1 MGNSADPTL
10 APGGTHAPY
19 QRLVED
25 AADIIYSTDAE
36 GRFRMWNP
44 VAHELLGYHRD
55 ELLGRHY
62 LDLVRADY
70 RESQRRFYGRQWLK
84 KVPLTYRELPVVAR
98 DGATVWIAQ
107 NVRLLFENGER
118 AGFHCVARDISRQH
132 RRDSLARLQRSAL
145 EMIARGAPLEET
157 LTAICRNVEVLGDAA
172 ACTILL
178 RRGGELCFGAAPSM
192 PPGFSEAVN
201 GLTISPGFGPGMRTV
216 HDARQIVISDI
227 DDAPEWRRFAD
238 FARPLGFR
246 VCWSTPIVATD
257 SDVLGALAMYYRV
270 PRTPAPADQ
279 EMIEWCA
286 DLAKIAIERDQAE
299 SELRQLHGDLEARV
313 VARTAELAAANEKLQ
328 REIEEHRRTQQ
339 ELFEAKKLESVGRLA
354 GGLAHEFNNWLTV
367 IMLYSGQL
375 LEPDGEPVAE
385 SINGIRHA
393 AERAASLT
401 RQLLAFGRK
410 QVLKPKVID
419 FNALVAEMDG
429 MLRSLMG
436 AAVQVRIERDPRLW
450 PVRVDPSQME
460 QVIVNLAL
468 NARHAMKATGSFT
481 LRTSNVVAS
490 PSAPE
495 GTPSEGN
502 WVMIEAIDTGC
513 GMNPETRERIFEP
526 FFTTKAAGEGTG
538 LGLATVYGV
547 IRQSGGDISV
557 SSEPG
562 QGAAFRIF
570 LPRSK
575 RSGTDQA
582 DGTLDS
588 VERGSGETVLVVDD
602 DAIVRHLIAGVL
614 TRIGYRVLEADGAEQ
629 ALKIERNLSG
639 SIDLLLTDLS
649 MPEVNGRELAELLRA
664 RRSLK
669 VLFMSALTELDD
681 PEVARMR
688 AADSYLPKP
697 FSAAALAS
705 KVWQR
710 IHAPQ

>member
-1 MGNSADPTL
+1 MKERANQSKKESQ
-10 APGGTHAPY
+10 APY

-44 VAHELLGYHRD
+44 VAHELLGYHRE

-62 LDLVRADY
+62 LDLVRSDH
-70 RESQRRFYGRQWLK
+70 RESMRRFYGRQWLK
-84 KVPLTYRELPVVAR
+84 KVPLTYREFPAVAA
-98 DGATVWIAQ
+98 DGKTVWIAQ
-107 NVRLLFENGER
+107 NVRMLMENGER
-118 AGFHCVARDISRQH
+118 SGFHCVARDISRQF
-132 RRDSLARLQRSAL
+132 RRNSLARLQRSAL
-145 EMIARGAPLEET
+145 EMIARGAPLSET
-157 LTAICRNVEVLGDAA
+157 LNGICGNLEGMGDGAV
-172 ACTILL
+172 CTILL
-178 RRGGELCFGAAPSM
+178 QRDGKFYFGAAPSM
-192 PPGFSEAVN
+192 PSAFAEHVN
-201 GLTISPGFGPGMRTV
+201 GLSISPELGPCMSAV
-216 HDARQIVISDI
+216 HHKRPVMVGDVEAE
-227 DDAPEWRRFAD
+227 PEWQRFGEII
-238 FARPLGFR
+238 RPLGLR
-246 VCWSTPIVATD
+246 ACWSSPILSGD
-257 SDVLGALAMYYRV
+257 SSPLGAIATYYHT
-270 PRTPAPADQ
+270 PRRPSPADQ

-286 DLAKIAIERDQAE
+286 DLAKIAIERDRAE
-299 SELRQLHGDLEARV
+299 RELRQLHGELEARV
-313 VARTAELAAANEKLQ
+313 VHRTAELAAANGKLQ
-328 REIEEHRRTQQ
+328 CEIEEHRRTQQ
-339 ELFEAKKLESVGRLA
+339 ELFESKKLESVGRLA

-375 LEPDGEPVAE
+375 IEPDGEPVAE

-393 AERAASLT
+393 AERAAALT

-450 PVRVDPSQME
+450 PVRVDPTQME

-468 NARHAMKATGSFT
+468 NARHAMKASGSFT
-481 LRTSNVVAS
+481 LRTANAVAS

-495 GTPSEGN
+495 GTPAEGN

-513 GMNPETRERIFEP
+513 GMDADTRERIFDP

-547 IRQSGGDISV
+547 IRQSGGQIAV
-557 SSEPG
+557 ASEPG
-562 QGAAFRIF
+562 KGAAFRIF

-575 RSGTDQA
+575 RTGA
-582 DGTLDS
+582 GEANHTLDS
-588 VERGSGETVLVVDD
+588 IERGSGETVLVVDD
-602 DAIVRHLIAGVL
+602 DATVRHLIAGVL
-614 TRIGYRVLEADGAEQ
+614 TRVGYHVLEADGAQEALRVEQ
-629 ALKIERNLSG
+629 TSPGA
-639 SIDLLLTDLS
+639 IDLLLTDLS
-649 MPEVNGRELAELLRA
+649 MPEVNGRQLAELIKA

-681 PEVARMR
+681 PEVALMR

-697 FSAAALAS
+697 FSATALAS
-705 KVWQR
+705 KVRQR
-710 IHAPQ
+710 LQAPQ